1 MKQGEKIDMLE
12 QQRVIK
18 VSRTS
23 YYIRPHI
30 LLTPYIAHYTIMQP
44 SIKGGPQEKKREQL
58 YTEVHIIPDASG
70 CIVLEYDGY
79 KLSSYFWSPT
89 TKTTIVTNDI
99 NEKPLRV
106 FIEFLPGGAKHFGG
120 LDQVDEADSKL
131 PLDLIDK
138 EMARRL
144 EELLIPPCHLEQMI
158 LELDKILLTYF
169 SEADKRLTKLLPHIK
184 TMTGVLS
191 VQDLAEQTFY
201 STRQLSRLFHDGMC
215 MTTKNYL
222 RLLRINQSVEL
233 IKRTDIELAQLGQ
246 QMGYFDQSHFIHD
259 FKAVCGVNPGTYRKH
274 KKLFYNEPFKL

>member
-1 MKQGEKIDMLE
+1 MLE
-12 QQRVIK
+12 RQRVIK

-23 YYIRPHI
+23 CYIKPHI
-30 LLTPYIAHYTIMQP
+30 LLTPYIAHYTIMQRP
-44 SIKGGPQEKKREQL
+44 IKRGPEEKKGGQV

-79 KLSSYFWSPT
+79 KLSSYFWSAT
-89 TKTTIVTNDI
+89 TKTTIVKNDTN
-99 NEKPLRV
+99 EMPLRV
-106 FIEFLPGGAKHFGG
+106 FIEFLPGGAKHFSG
-120 LDQVDEADSKL
+120 LDQVGEADSKL
-131 PLDLIDK
+131 VLDLLNK

-144 EELLIPPCHLEQMI
+144 EELLIPHYDPQQMV
-158 LELDKILLTYF
+158 LTLDEILLTYF

-191 VQDLAEQTFY
+191 VQDLAAQTFY

-222 RLLRINQSVEL
+222 RLLRINQSIEMM
-233 IKRTDIELAQLGQ
+233 KRTDIELAQLGQ
-246 QMGYFDQSHFIHD
+246 KMGYFDQSHFIHD

-274 KKLFYNEPFKL
+274 KKLFYKEPFKL